1 MTETKLFGLYEYN
14 NLEVR
19 DLSLA
24 KYISLKPQIYPHSFA
39 KHANKQ
45 FAKAKVNI
53 VERLINK
60 LMRGGTGEKM
70 GGKIIRTH
78 GKLQGKKTK
87 AIHIVESAFEEVQR
101 RTKQNPIQVLI
112 KALENSA
119 PREDTTRVRFGGMSY
134 QIAVDIS
141 AQRRLDLALRNI
153 VLAAI
158 SAAFDK
164 KLTLEEALV
173 NELVLAA
180 ANDPASYSVKRKNEI
195 ERIARSAR

>member
-1 MTETKLFGLYEYN
+1 MEIKLFGLYEYTN
-14 NLEVR
+14 IEIK

-24 KYISLKPQIYPHSFA
+24 QYISLKPLIYPHSFA

-60 LMRGGTGEKM
+60 LLRGGTGEKL
-70 GGKIIRTH
+70 GGKLIRTH

-87 AIHIVESAFEEVQR
+87 AIKMVKEAFEEVQK
-101 RTKQNPIQVLI
+101 RTKTNPIQVLI
-112 KALENSA
+112 RALENSA

-141 AQRRLDLALRNI
+141 SQRRLDLALRNI
-153 VLAAI
+153 VLASI

-164 KLTLEEALV
+164 KLTLKDALV
-173 NELVLAA
+173 NEITLAA
-180 ANDPASYSVKRKNEI
+180 SNDPASFSVKRKNEI

>member
-1 MTETKLFGLYEYN
+1 METKLFGLYDYN
-14 NLEVR
+14 NIEIK

-24 KYISLKPQIYPHSFA
+24 KYVSLKPQIYPHSFA

-45 FAKAKVNI
+45 FGKSKVNI

-87 AIHIVESAFEEVQR
+87 AIKIVKNAFEEIQR

-112 KALENSA
+112 RAVENSA

-134 QIAVDIS
+134 QVAVDVS
-141 AQRRLDLALRNI
+141 AQRRLDLSLRNI

-158 SAAFDK
+158 TGAFNK
-164 KLTLEEALV
+164 KATLEQALV
-173 NELVLAA
+173 DEIVLASA
-180 ANDPASYSVKRKNEI
+180 GDPMSFAVKRKNEV

>member
-1 MTETKLFGLYEYN
+1 METKLFGLYDYN
-14 NLEVR
+14 VEVK
-19 DLSLA
+19 DMSLA
-24 KYISLKPQIYPHSFA
+24 QHISLRPMTYPHSFA

-45 FAKAKVNI
+45 FAKSKVNI

-60 LMRGGTGEKM
+60 LLRGGTGEKM

-87 AIHIVESAFEEVQR
+87 AIKMVRGAFEEVQK

-112 KALENSA
+112 QALENSA

-164 KLTLEEALV
+164 KLTLEGALA
-173 NELVLAA
+173 NEIVLAA
-180 ANDPASYSVKRKNEI
+180 SNDPGSFSVKRKNEI
-195 ERIARSAR
+195 ERVARSAR

>member
-1 MTETKLFGLYEYN
+1 METKLFGLYEYGGIEIKDRS
-14 NLEVR
+14 LE
-19 DLSLA
+19 
-24 KYISLKPQIYPHSFA
+24 KYISLKPLIYPHSFA

-45 FAKAKVNI
+45 FGKSKVNI

-60 LMRGGTGEKM
+60 LLRGGTGEKM

-87 AIHIVESAFEEVQR
+87 AIKMVQNAFEEIQK

-112 KALENSA
+112 RALENSA

-153 VLAAI
+153 VLASI

-164 KLTLEEALV
+164 KLTLEEAIA
-173 NELVLAA
+173 NEITLAA
-180 ANDPASYSVKRKNEI
+180 ANDPASFSVKRKNEI

>member
-1 MTETKLFGLYEYN
+1 METKLFGLYDYN
-14 NLEVR
+14 VEVR

-24 KYISLKPQIYPHSFA
+24 QHIGLKPMIYPHSFA

-45 FAKAKVNI
+45 FAKSKVNI

-60 LMRGGTGEKM
+60 LLRGGTGEKM

-87 AIHIVESAFEEVQR
+87 AIKMVRNAFIEVQK

-112 KALENSA
+112 RALENSA

-153 VLAAI
+153 VLASI

-164 KLTLEEALV
+164 KLTLEDAIV
-173 NELVLAA
+173 NEIVLAA
-180 ANDPASYSVKRKNEI
+180 NNDPTSFAVKRKNEI
-195 ERIARSAR
+195 ERVARSAR

>member
-1 MTETKLFGLYEYN
+1 MEMKLFGLYEYT
-14 NLEVR
+14 NLEIK

-24 KYISLKPQIYPHSFA
+24 QHISLKPMIYPHSFA
-39 KHANKQ
+39 KHANIK
-45 FAKAKVNI
+45 FAKSKVNI

-60 LMRGGTGEKM
+60 LLRGGTGEKM

-87 AIHIVESAFEEVQR
+87 AIKMVRNAFAEVQR

-112 KALENSA
+112 RALENSA

-164 KLTLEEALV
+164 KLTLEDSLV
-173 NELVLAA
+173 NEIVLAA
-180 ANDPASYSVKRKNEI
+180 NNDPASFSVKRKNEI
-195 ERIARSAR
+195 ERVARSAR

>member
-1 MTETKLFGLYEYN
+1 MEIKLFGLYEYTN
-14 NLEVR
+14 IEIK

-24 KYISLKPQIYPHSFA
+24 QYISLKPLIYPHSFA

-60 LMRGGTGEKM
+60 LLRGGTGEKL
-70 GGKIIRTH
+70 GGKLIRTH

-87 AIHIVESAFEEVQR
+87 AIKMVKEAFEEVQK
-101 RTKQNPIQVLI
+101 RTKTNPIQVLI
-112 KALENSA
+112 RALENSA

-141 AQRRLDLALRNI
+141 SKRRLDLALRNI
-153 VLAAI
+153 VLASI

-164 KLTLEEALV
+164 KLTLKDALV
-173 NELVLAA
+173 NEITLAA
-180 ANDPASYSVKRKNEI
+180 SNDPASFSVKRKNEI

>member
-1 MTETKLFGLYEYN
+1 METKLFGLYGYDNIEIK
-14 NLEVR
+14 
-19 DLSLA
+19 DMSLA
-24 KYISLKPQIYPHSFA
+24 KYISLKPLIYPHSFA

-60 LMRGGTGEKM
+60 MLRGGTGEKM

-87 AIHIVESAFEEVQR
+87 AIKMVMHAFEIVQQ

-112 KALENSA
+112 RALENSA

-134 QIAVDIS
+134 QVAVDIS
-141 AQRRLDLALRNI
+141 PQRRLDMALRNI

-158 SAAFDK
+158 SSAFDK

-173 NELVLAA
+173 NEIVLAA
-180 ANDPASYSVKRKNEI
+180 NNDPMSFSVKRKNEV